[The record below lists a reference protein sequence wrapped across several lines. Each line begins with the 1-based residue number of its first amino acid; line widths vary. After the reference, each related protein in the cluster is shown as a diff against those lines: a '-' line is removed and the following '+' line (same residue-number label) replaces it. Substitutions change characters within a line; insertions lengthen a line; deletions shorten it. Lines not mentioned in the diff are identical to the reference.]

1 MKQKSHTHKE
11 DIRIRSGHQPRPQ
24 ALTDRDGARFSRR
37 VRRQTSHMIFRR
49 GRLGT
54 RLSKFVRKDGSAARQ
69 RRDGSACIHRLTES
83 VRFVFFDRYVHFI
96 RDH

>member
-1 MKQKSHTHKE
+1 MIDRFLYWGNHVEAKSGK
-11 DIRIRSGHQPRPQ
+11 IKGSCQPPLFW
-24 ALTDRDGARFSRR
+24 ANR
-37 VRRQTSHMIFRR
+37 VHRSHMIFRR